1 MGPTGL
7 SKFPKSTLL
16 LSSAHEGGSLK
27 LEQNGAE
34 FTERISSK
42 TKLDE
47 DKSSNCTLE
56 KITPSDP
63 QPQ

>member
-1 MGPTGL
+1 MGPTGF

-16 LSSAHEGGSLK
+16 LSSAHEGGSLE
-27 LEQNGAE
+27 LYGAE
-34 FTERISSK
+34 FTERISTK
-42 TKLDE
+42 TKLYE

-56 KITPSDP
+56 KITPYDP